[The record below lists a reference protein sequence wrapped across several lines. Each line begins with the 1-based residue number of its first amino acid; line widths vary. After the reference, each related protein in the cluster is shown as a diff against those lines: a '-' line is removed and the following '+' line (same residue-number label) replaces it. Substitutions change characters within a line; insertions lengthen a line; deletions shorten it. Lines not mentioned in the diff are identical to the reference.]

1 MSKEILM
8 VVDAVSNEKG
18 VESSIIF
25 EAIEAA
31 LAMATK
37 KLHNENMD
45 VQVVIDR
52 DSGEYE
58 TFRVW
63 DVVDYPDLEDPE
75 RELTMVDAVDY
86 DKDAQVGDVVK
97 EAMASVGF
105 GRIAAQTA
113 KQVIVQKVRE
123 AERAQIVERY
133 AHRVGELITGVVK
146 RLDKG
151 GVILDMGSH
160 VEASI
165 SRENMIPR
173 EAVRPGDRV
182 RGYLFDVRAESRG
195 PLLHVSR
202 THPGLLV
209 ELFKLEVPEV
219 GDGVIEIISA
229 ARDAGVRAKIAVRK
243 IGRAHV

>member
-75 RELTMVDAVDY
+75 RELT
-86 DKDAQVGDVVK
+86 
-97 EAMASVGF
+97 
-105 GRIAAQTA
+105 
-113 KQVIVQKVRE
+113 
-123 AERAQIVERY
+123 
-133 AHRVGELITGVVK
+133 
-146 RLDKG
+146 
-151 GVILDMGSH
+151 
-160 VEASI
+160 
-165 SRENMIPR
+165 
-173 EAVRPGDRV
+173 
-182 RGYLFDVRAESRG
+182 
-195 PLLHVSR
+195 
-202 THPGLLV
+202 
-209 ELFKLEVPEV
+209 
-219 GDGVIEIISA
+219 
-229 ARDAGVRAKIAVRK
+229 K
-243 IGRAHV
+243 IGRASCRERV